1 MSGVSTMLAL
11 VLVTSTATVAPTA
24 AAGTACA
31 TMFAPSA
38 PSGTPKV
45 ITTENELVWITAD
58 SSRGAHD
65 YVQSADLDLNGCVWT
80 PISNFTGSYDGG
92 GHRIRHLAVTPTS
105 AQNRVGFIARAV
117 GASVT
122 NLTLD
127 SVTVTN
133 SLVMAGALAAE
144 MVNSTLS
151 AITVTGIDIGEP
163 ANATD
168 QVGGI
173 VGKFETNF
181 SVDVTASMLRS
192 DGIVRGQNYVGG
204 VFGNL
209 YVDSGTI
216 SVEDVTSATDVDALR
231 TAGGFAGILQVN
243 TGTFAI
249 SDVTTS
255 GTVTSS
261 AAPSSGSS
269 TVGGAVGYVYG
280 PRSSMHR
287 IVSRGDVIA
296 SDTYAGGLIG
306 YVAGLELHRSS
317 ASGSVTGTDFV
328 GGLVGYAETAGTVTL
343 SAVSA
348 SGSVTGDDDVG
359 GLLGYLDAHSNSATI
374 CDAAATGSVVGV
386 DKVAGLVARI
396 VDSGTFAS
404 IDRAYASGSLTGST
418 RVGGA
423 VGVASGGVTTSGILW
438 NLDASGVTVS
448 ATEATGLS
456 TAAMTTRSTY
466 SDRAWSIAA
475 TSDPR
480 VAAGGVTW
488 SITEGV
494 STPSL
499 VPGALTAPCS
509 PGPRTSAASGPV
521 SSGTPPPPPP
531 TTTAPTSTTSTPPTS
546 TSSTPTTPSP
556 VTSVPDV
563 GTEIEIE
570 VVNDRVLDVTHG
582 EARLEVSAVSDV
594 SGLATPLDA
603 RGRLVVTGER
613 LVRVRGTGFA
623 PSSTLEVIMGSISR
637 PLGSV
642 AVDIEGTFDATVQI
656 PADVDMGDHILEGR
670 GQRSDGA
677 RISVSLPMVLTG
689 SVTLPSTGSTVPVG
703 GVILVIMGVMVILA
717 GRRHRPLI

>member
-11 VLVTSTATVAPTA
+11 VLVTSTATVAPAA

-38 PSGTPKV
+38 PSGSPKV

-80 PISNFTGSYDGG
+80 PIANFTGSYDGG

-133 SLVMAGALAAE
+133 SLQMAGALAAE

-151 AITVTGIDIGEP
+151 AITVTGIDVGEP

-168 QVGGI
+168 EVGGI

-192 DGIVRGQNYVGG
+192 DGIVRGRNYVGG

-216 SVEDVTSATDVDALR
+216 SVEDVTVAADVDALR
-231 TAGGFAGILQVN
+231 TAGGFAGVLQVN

-261 AAPSSGSS
+261 ASSGSS

-287 IVSRGDVIA
+287 IVSTGDVTA
-296 SDTYAGGLIG
+296 TDTYAGGLIG

-317 ASGSVTGTDFV
+317 ASGSVTGTDYL
-328 GGLVGYAETAGTVTL
+328 GGLVGYVETAGAVTL

-359 GLLGYLDAHSNSATI
+359 GLLGYLDAYSDSATI
-374 CDAAATGSVVGV
+374 CDAAATGSVSGV
-386 DKVAGLVARI
+386 DKVAGLIARI
-396 VDSGTFAS
+396 VDSGTFAA

-423 VGVASGGVTTSGILW
+423 VGVASGGVTTSGIVW

-499 VPGALTAPCS
+499 VPGALTAPGS

-546 TSSTPTTPSP
+546 TSPTPTTPLP

-582 EARLEVSAVSDV
+582 DARLEVTAVSDV

-623 PSSTLEVIMGSISR
+623 PSSTLEVTMGSTSR

-656 PADVDMGDHILEGR
+656 PADVEPGDHVLEGR

-677 RISVSLPMVLTG
+677 RISVSLPMVLTA

-703 GVILVIMGVMVILA
+703 GVILVIMGVVVILA
-717 GRRHRPLI
+717 GRRRRPLM